1 VNILIVDD
9 EPAVVSTVAAS
20 LVAAGYSVDTATSAE
35 EALAISAD
43 ALAKVHLAVVDVAMW
58 PINGTQLAELLR
70 AKNPT
75 VCVLF
80 ISGGTG
86 ISMLSTEHFAERCW
100 GFLEKPFHP
109 RQLLQAVE
117 RLLAMRRLACSA

>member
-1 VNILIVDD
+1 VKILIVDD
-9 EPAVVSTVAAS
+9 EPAVVSSVAAN
-20 LVAAGYSVDTATSAE
+20 LEAAGYSVATAASGE

-43 ALAKVHLAVVDVAMW
+43 ALAKIPLAVIDVAMW

-86 ISMLSTEHFAERCW
+86 ISMLSTEHFAERSW
-100 GFLEKPFHP
+100 GFLEKPFRP
-109 RQLLQAVE
+109 RQLLEAVE
-117 RLLAMRRLACSA
+117 RLLAMRRLAHSA